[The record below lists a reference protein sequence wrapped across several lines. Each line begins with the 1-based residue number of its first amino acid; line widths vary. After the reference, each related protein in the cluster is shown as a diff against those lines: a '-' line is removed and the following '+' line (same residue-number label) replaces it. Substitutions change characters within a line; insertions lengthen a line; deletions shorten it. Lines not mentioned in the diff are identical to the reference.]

1 MILSC
6 SVSVSMSFQTI
17 SAENIQ
23 ELQKLLEEKERV
35 LKITEFLMDFYTEAI
50 DVIKRTSYS
59 MYAHPFN
66 SNDPFMIENIA
77 EILEEIKEIF
87 PDCSV
92 KHFIGGRHGEMV
104 IVTELL
110 SYLGQ
115 KEIEVIDWS

>member
-1 MILSC
+1 
-6 SVSVSMSFQTI
+6 MSLKTI
-17 SAENIQ
+17 SGRSVEEI
-23 ELQKLLEEKERV
+23 EKLLEEKEKV

-50 DVIKRTSYS
+50 NVIETTSYS

-66 SNDPFMIENIA
+66 SDDPFMIKNLP
-77 EILEEIKEIF
+77 EILEEIKQIF

>member
-1 MILSC
+1 
-6 SVSVSMSFQTI
+6 MSFEPI
-17 SAENIQ
+17 SPENIQ

-35 LKITEFLMDFYTEAI
+35 LRITEFLMDFYTEAI
-50 DVIKRTSYS
+50 NLIKTTSYS

-77 EILEEIKEIF
+77 EILKEIKEIF

-104 IVTELL
+104 IVTESLI
-110 SYLGQ
+110 YLGQ

>member
-1 MILSC
+1 MSLKTILGK
-6 SVSVSMSFQTI
+6 SV
-17 SAENIQ
+17 E
-23 ELQKLLEEKERV
+23 ELEKLLEEKEKV

-50 DVIKRTSYS
+50 DVIKTTSHS

-66 SNDPFMIENIA
+66 SNDPFMIENIS

>member
-1 MILSC
+1 
-6 SVSVSMSFQTI
+6 MSFEPI
-17 SAENIQ
+17 SPENIQ
-23 ELQKLLEEKERV
+23 ELQKLLEEKEKV

-92 KHFIGGRHGEMV
+92 KHFIWGRHGEMV

>member
-1 MILSC
+1 
-6 SVSVSMSFQTI
+6 MSRKTI
-17 SAENIQ
+17 SGRSVEEI
-23 ELQKLLEEKERV
+23 EKLLEEKEKV

-50 DVIKRTSYS
+50 DVIKTTSHS

-66 SNDPFMIENIA
+66 SDDPFMIENIA
-77 EILEEIKEIF
+77 EILEEIKQIF